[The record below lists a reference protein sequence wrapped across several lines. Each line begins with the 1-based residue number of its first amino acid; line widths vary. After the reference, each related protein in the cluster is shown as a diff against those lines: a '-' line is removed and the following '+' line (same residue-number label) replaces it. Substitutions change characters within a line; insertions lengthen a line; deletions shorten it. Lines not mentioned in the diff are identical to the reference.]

1 MTLDPKIMRFVF
13 SGTGI
18 ILLAIT
24 VILALDEATHVAGKR
39 NIIFDSRMITALQ
52 DISKI
57 IPINEKIVTLTSIPN
72 VVYFTGRDAGNL
84 HGVISYSSLVAV
96 MDEKGY
102 NYLLVSENES
112 NIPSLLKV
120 FKKENLSTLSKN
132 FTKVSTYMTDFNKLH
147 LYKRILSK

>member
-1 MTLDPKIMRFVF
+1 MSLDPKIMRLVF

-18 ILLAIT
+18 ILVAIT
-24 VILALDEATHVAGKR
+24 VIVALEEATHVAGKH

-57 IPINEKIVTLTSIPN
+57 LPINEKIITLTSIPN
-72 VVYFTGRDAGNL
+72 VVYFTGREAGTL
-84 HGVISYSSLVAV
+84 HGVTSYSSLITV

-112 NIPSLLKV
+112 NIPALLKV
-120 FKKENLSTLSKN
+120 FNKKNLSTLSNN
-132 FTKVSTYMTDFNKLH
+132 FTEVKTYITDFNKLH